1 MANSHSNKVVIVGGP
16 LGGLFTGI
24 VLQRLGHDVTI
35 LERTLS
41 QILAGQ
47 GAGISL
53 SSLIP
58 PIFESFKN
66 LTASGSPIIEF
77 FDKYDRTGTQYY
89 INVPSE
95 FQYLKR
101 DGSVKATVTT
111 NIRNLSA
118 SWDSL
123 YTTLRANFGGGY
135 EKGSGNSAKKE
146 ADDGK
151 AEYLAQVPGSAVR
164 ELLLP
169 EVERT
174 YGGYAAWRG
183 TVREDCL
190 SKEAAD
196 ILQDTPSFFYYKG
209 SHAVIYKI
217 NGINGSTKDRE
228 RFMNIV
234 WYSNYA
240 PSELQEILT
249 SAFGKVQHFSIGIGK
264 ICPEIRSRQG
274 SIASSV
280 LTPPLSEVFQKVEQP
295 FIQAITDNITSEAV
309 FMNREVLLGG
319 GALAGLRPHT
329 TAGTAQAAMHALMLN
344 KVFVSGEMSLGE
356 WEMKVL
362 K

>member
-1 MANSHSNKVVIVGGP
+1 MMLHARSTSQFSFQIPYSTSNHHSQAPQCPEMANSHSNKVVIVGGP

-151 AEYLAQVPGSAVR
+151 AEYLAQV
-164 ELLLP
+164 
-169 EVERT
+169 
-174 YGGYAAWRG
+174 
-183 TVREDCL
+183 
-190 SKEAAD
+190 
-196 ILQDTPSFFYYKG
+196 
-209 SHAVIYKI
+209 
-217 NGINGSTKDRE
+217 
-228 RFMNIV
+228 
-234 WYSNYA
+234 
-240 PSELQEILT
+240 
-249 SAFGKVQHFSIGIGK
+249 
-264 ICPEIRSRQG
+264 
-274 SIASSV
+274 
-280 LTPPLSEVFQKVEQP
+280 
-295 FIQAITDNITSEAV
+295 
-309 FMNREVLLGG
+309 
-319 GALAGLRPHT
+319 
-329 TAGTAQAAMHALMLN
+329 
-344 KVFVSGEMSLGE
+344 
-356 WEMKVL
+356 
-362 K
+362 

>member
-1 MANSHSNKVVIVGGP
+1 MANSHSNKAVIVGGP

-35 LERTLS
+35 LERTPS
-41 QILAGQ
+41 QTLAGQ

-89 INVPSE
+89 INVSSE

-111 NIRNLSA
+111 NIRNSSA

-135 EKGSGNSAKKE
+135 EKGPGNAAKKG

-151 AEYLAQVPGSAVR
+151 AEYLTQVSLRRCFGKKSSLEANLVIGADRPGSAVR

-169 EVERT
+169 QVERT
-174 YGGYAAWRG
+174 YCGYAAWRG

-190 SKEAAD
+190 SKEATD

-217 NGINGSTKDRE
+217 NGINGSTKDGE
-228 RFMNIV
+228 RFINIV
-234 WYSNYA
+234 WHSNYA

-249 SAFGKVQHFSIGIGK
+249 SASGKIHTFSIGIGK
-264 ICPEIRSRQG
+264 
-274 SIASSV
+274 
-280 LTPPLSEVFQKVEQP
+280 KVEQP
-295 FIQAITDNITSEAV
+295 FIQAITDNITSKAV
-309 FMNREVLLGG
+309 FMKRKVLLGG

-344 KVFVSGEMSLGE
+344 KAFGSGEMSLGE